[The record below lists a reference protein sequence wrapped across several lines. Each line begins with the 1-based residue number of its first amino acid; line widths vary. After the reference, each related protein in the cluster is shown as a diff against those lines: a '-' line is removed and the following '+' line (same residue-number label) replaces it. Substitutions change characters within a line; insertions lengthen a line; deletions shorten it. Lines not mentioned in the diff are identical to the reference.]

1 MERRDQKISAEEARK
16 LDIVEYLSGLGHEP
30 FKIRNAE
37 HWYLSPLRE
46 EKTPSFKVNRQLNRW
61 YDHGLGKGGNLIDF
75 AIIYHNCSVAE
86 FLQMLKG
93 SFSFHQQPN
102 PATKLP
108 EQKEEDQ
115 IKILQEKP
123 LTSFAL
129 FRYLQQRKIS
139 LELAQRYCLEVRYE
153 LHRKEYFGI
162 GFKNN
167 SGGFEIRNPY
177 FKACSSP
184 KDQTVFNNGFNQAAV
199 FEGFIDFLSYLT
211 LAQHQLP
218 LQQDFVI
225 LNSLSFFEKARPF
238 LEEHQTIQLYLDR
251 DAAGQNFSRY
261 AMSLSKKYEDRSKL
275 YRYHKDLNDW
285 IVNREKVQNKNLG
298 RKLR

>member
-1 MERRDQKISAEEARK
+1 MEFRGQRVSAEEARK
-16 LDIVEYLSGLGHEP
+16 LDMVEYLSGLGHQP
-30 FKIRNAE
+30 IKTKDADY
-37 HWYLSPLRE
+37 WYLSPLRE
-46 EKTPSFKVNRQLNRW
+46 EKTPSFKINRQLNRW

-75 AIIYHNCSVAE
+75 AILYHNCTVGE

-102 PATKLP
+102 PDTTLP
-108 EQKEEDQ
+108 DKKVEAQ

-123 LTSFAL
+123 LASFAL

-153 LHRKEYFGI
+153 LNKKEYFGI

-167 SGGFEIRNPY
+167 AGGFEIRNPY

-184 KDQTVFNNGFNQAAV
+184 KDLTIFNHGYNQAAV

-211 LAQHQLP
+211 IAQSQP
-218 LQQDFVI
+218 PRQQDFVV
-225 LNSLSFFEKARPF
+225 LNSLSLFEKARPF
-238 LEEHQTIQLYLDR
+238 LEEHQAIQLYLDR

-261 AMSLSKKYEDRSKL
+261 ALSLDKKYEDRSKL

-285 IVNREKVQNKNLG
+285 IVNKEKVQNKHLG
-298 RKLR
+298 KKL

>member
-1 MERRDQKISAEEARK
+1 
-16 LDIVEYLSGLGHEP
+16 
-30 FKIRNAE
+30 
-37 HWYLSPLRE
+37 
-46 EKTPSFKVNRQLNRW
+46 
-61 YDHGLGKGGNLIDF
+61 LGKGGNIIDF
-75 AIIYHNCSVAE
+75 AILYHNCSVSE
-86 FLQMLKG
+86 FLQTVK
-93 SFSFHQQPN
+93 SFFSFHRQTN
-102 PATKLP
+102 SELKWP
-108 EQKEEDQ
+108 EKAEESQ

-123 LTSFAL
+123 LNSFPL

-153 LHRKEYFGI
+153 LNQKEYFGI

-167 SGGFEIRNPY
+167 SGGYEIRNPY

-184 KDQTVFNNGFNQAAV
+184 KDLTIFNNGFKQAAV

-211 LAQHQLP
+211 INQFQPAN
-218 LQQDFVI
+218 QQDFVI

-261 AMSLSKKYEDRSKL
+261 ALSLSKKYEDKSKL

-285 IVNREKVQNKNLG
+285 IVNLEKVQNKNLG
-298 RKLR
+298 KKLR